1 MSGSNG
7 MVIDNYSVNEANEN
21 PRMTRVLI
29 ADDHKFIRQ
38 ALRSCLDKEQDMEV
52 IGEATDGEQAVALS
66 AELRPD
72 VVIMDIE
79 MPVLNG
85 LEATRQIRKVSPD
98 TIILVL
104 TVHDDREYILHILE
118 AGAAGYLTKRAMGK
132 EIACAIRAVTNGES
146 ILSEDIMKQLL
157 AYAFRYPTQPVVLY
171 HGEKLTA
178 REIQVL
184 ELVAKGA
191 SNKAI
196 AQTLN
201 LSLNTV
207 KKYMM
212 GIFDK
217 LQASSRTSAVINA
230 QRAGLISM
238 DLGDQRSNIH

>member
-1 MSGSNG
+1 MSGSSA
-7 MVIDNYSVNEANEN
+7 IESNYHSANETGDN
-21 PRMTRVLI
+21 ARMTRVLI

-52 IGEATDGEQAVALS
+52 VGEATDGEQAVTLS

-85 LEATRQIRKVSPD
+85 LQATRQIRKVSSD

-104 TVHDDREYILHILE
+104 TVHDDREYILQILE
-118 AGAAGYLTKRAMGK
+118 AGASGYLTKRAMGK
-132 EIACAIRAVTNGES
+132 EIGCAIRAVISGES
-146 ILSEDIMKQLL
+146 ILSEDVMRQLL
-157 AYAFRYPTQPVVLY
+157 EYASRYPTEPVVLE

-178 REIQVL
+178 RDIQVL

-196 AQTLN
+196 SQTLN

-207 KKYMM
+207 KKYLMA
-212 GIFDK
+212 IFDK
-217 LQASSRTSAVINA
+217 LDASSRTSAVINA
-230 QRAGLISM
+230 QRAGLISI
-238 DLGDQRSNIH
+238 DSGHPRSNNH

>member
-7 MVIDNYSVNEANEN
+7 RVVDNCSVNETGEN

-29 ADDHKFIRQ
+29 ADDHRFIRQ
-38 ALRSCLDKEQDMEV
+38 ALRSCLDKEQDMKV
-52 IGEATDGEQAVALS
+52 IGEATDGEQAVRLS

-72 VVIMDIE
+72 VAIMDIE

-104 TVHDDREYILHILE
+104 TVHDDREYILQILE

-132 EIACAIRAVTNGES
+132 EIACAIRAVTSGES

-157 AYAFRYPTQPVVLY
+157 TYASRYLTKPMVLD

-184 ELVAKGA
+184 ELVARGA

-196 AQTLN
+196 AQTLD

-207 KKYMM
+207 KKYLM

-217 LQASSRTSAVINA
+217 LHASSRTSAVINA

-238 DLGDQRSNIH
+238 DVGDQRTDIH

>member
-1 MSGSNG
+1 MLGSNG
-7 MVIDNYSVNEANEN
+7 IVIGGCSVNEIGGST
-21 PRMTRVLI
+21 RMTRVLI
-29 ADDHKFIRQ
+29 ADDHRFIRQ

-85 LEATRQIRKVSPD
+85 LEATRRIREVSPG

-104 TVHDDREYILHILE
+104 TVHDDREYILHILD
-118 AGAAGYLTKRAMGK
+118 AGAAGYLTKKAMGK
-132 EIACAIRAVTNGES
+132 EIACAIRAVTSGES
-146 ILSEDIMKQLL
+146 ILSEDIMRQLL
-157 AYAFRYPTQPVVLY
+157 AYAFRYPTQPVVLDR
-171 HGEKLTA
+171 GEKLTA

-184 ELVAKGA
+184 ELVARGA

-196 AQTLN
+196 AEALD

-207 KKYMM
+207 KKYLM

-217 LQASSRTSAVINA
+217 LHASSRTAAVINA

-238 DLGDQRSNIH
+238 DV

>member
-7 MVIDNYSVNEANEN
+7 IVIDNDSVSETGEN
-21 PRMTRVLI
+21 PRMTKVLI

-52 IGEATDGEQAVALS
+52 IGEATDGEQAVRPS

-132 EIACAIRAVTNGES
+132 EIACAIRAVTSGES

-157 AYAFRYPTQPVVLY
+157 AYAFRYPTQPVVLD
-171 HGEKLTA
+171 HGEKLTV

-207 KKYMM
+207 KKYLA

-230 QRAGLISM
+230 QRAGLISV

>member
-7 MVIDNYSVNEANEN
+7 RVVDNYSVNETGEN

-29 ADDHKFIRQ
+29 ADDHRFIRQ
-38 ALRSCLDKEQDMEV
+38 ALRSCLHKEQDMEV

-66 AELRPD
+66 AELKPD

-85 LEATRQIRKVSPD
+85 LEATKQIRKVSPD

-118 AGAAGYLTKRAMGK
+118 AGAAGYLTKRAMGR
-132 EIACAIRAVTNGES
+132 EIACAIRAVISGES

-157 AYAFRYPTQPVVLY
+157 EYAFRYPTQPVVLD

-207 KKYMM
+207 KKYLV

-238 DLGDQRSNIH
+238 DLGVQRSNIH

>member
-1 MSGSNG
+1 MSGNNSI
-7 MVIDNYSVNEANEN
+7 VIDSYSVNETSGN

-52 IGEATDGEQAVALS
+52 IGEATDGEQAVRLS
-66 AELRPD
+66 AQLSPD
-72 VVIMDIE
+72 VIIMDIE

-104 TVHDDREYILHILE
+104 TIHDDREYILHILE
-118 AGAAGYLTKRAMGK
+118 AGAAGYLTKKAMGK
-132 EIACAIRAVTNGES
+132 EIACAIRAVTSGES

-157 AYAFRYPTQPVVLY
+157 TYAFRYPTQPLVLD

-207 KKYMM
+207 KKYLM

-238 DLGDQRSNIH
+238 DFVDQRSNTH

>member
-1 MSGSNG
+1 M
-7 MVIDNYSVNEANEN
+7 IDNHSVGETGEN
-21 PRMTRVLI
+21 PATTRVLI
-29 ADDHKFIRQ
+29 ADDHRFIRQ

-85 LEATRQIRKVSPD
+85 LEATRRIRKVSPD
-98 TIILVL
+98 SIILVL
-104 TVHDDREYILHILE
+104 TIHDDREYILHILD
-118 AGAAGYLTKRAMGK
+118 AGAAGYLTKKAMGK

-146 ILSEDIMKQLL
+146 ILSEDVMQQLL
-157 AYAFRYPTQPVVLY
+157 AYAFRYPTQPVVLD

-191 SNKAI
+191 SNRAI

-207 KKYMM
+207 KKYLM

-217 LQASSRTSAVINA
+217 LQAGSRTSAVINA
-230 QRAGLISM
+230 QRAGLISV
-238 DLGDQRSNIH
+238 DIGDQRSNIH

>member
-1 MSGSNG
+1 VSGSNG
-7 MVIDNYSVNEANEN
+7 IVTSGYSVNETGGSA
-21 PRMTRVLI
+21 RMTRVLI
-29 ADDHKFIRQ
+29 ADDHRFIRQ

-66 AELRPD
+66 AELSPD

-85 LEATRQIRKVSPD
+85 LEATRQIRKVSPG

-118 AGAAGYLTKRAMGK
+118 AGAAGYLTKKAMGK
-132 EIACAIRAVTNGES
+132 EIACAIRAVTSGES

-157 AYAFRYPTQPVVLY
+157 AYAFRYPTEPVVLD
-171 HGEKLTA
+171 HGERLTA

-196 AQTLN
+196 AETLD

-207 KKYMM
+207 KKYLM

-217 LQASSRTSAVINA
+217 LHAGSRTSAVINA

-238 DLGDQRSNIH
+238 DV

>member
-1 MSGSNG
+1 MSENNSI
-7 MVIDNYSVNEANEN
+7 VIDDYSMNETDEN
-21 PRMTRVLI
+21 PRMIRVLI

-52 IGEATDGEQAVALS
+52 IGEATDGEQAVRLS
-66 AELRPD
+66 AQLRPD
-72 VVIMDIE
+72 AIIMDIE

-104 TVHDDREYILHILE
+104 TVHDDREYILQILE
-118 AGAAGYLTKRAMGK
+118 AGAAGYLTKKAMGK
-132 EIACAIRAVTNGES
+132 EIACAIRAVIGGES
-146 ILSEDIMKQLL
+146 ILSQDIMKQLL
-157 AYAFRYPTQPVVLY
+157 TYASRYLAQPVVLD

-196 AQTLN
+196 AQTLD

-207 KKYMM
+207 KKYLM

-230 QRAGLISM
+230 QRAGLISI

>member
-1 MSGSNG
+1 MLGSNG
-7 MVIDNYSVNEANEN
+7 IMIDNYSVNETGEN

-29 ADDHKFIRQ
+29 ADDHRFIRQ

-52 IGEATDGEQAVALS
+52 IGEATDGEQAVRLS

-118 AGAAGYLTKRAMGK
+118 AGATGYLTKRAMGK
-132 EIACAIRAVTNGES
+132 EIACAIRAVTSGES

-157 AYAFRYPTQPVVLY
+157 EYAFRYPTQPVVLD

-196 AQTLN
+196 AQALN

-207 KKYMM
+207 KKYLM

-217 LQASSRTSAVINA
+217 LHASSRTSAVINA

>member
-7 MVIDNYSVNEANEN
+7 IVIDNYSVNETGEN
-21 PRMTRVLI
+21 PKMTRVLI

-52 IGEATDGEQAVALS
+52 IGEAADGEQAVRLS
-66 AELRPD
+66 AQLRPD
-72 VVIMDIE
+72 AIIMDIE

-118 AGAAGYLTKRAMGK
+118 AGAAGYLTKKAMGK
-132 EIACAIRAVTNGES
+132 EIACAIRAVIDGES
-146 ILSEDIMKQLL
+146 ILSQDIMKQLL
-157 AYAFRYPTQPVVLY
+157 TYAFRYPTQPVVLD

-191 SNKAI
+191 SNKTI

-230 QRAGLISM
+230 QRAGLISI

>member
-7 MVIDNYSVNEANEN
+7 IVIDNYSVNETGDN

-52 IGEATDGEQAVALS
+52 IGEATDGEQAVRLA

-79 MPVLNG
+79 MPVFNG

-118 AGAAGYLTKRAMGK
+118 AGAAGYLTKKAMGK
-132 EIACAIRAVTNGES
+132 EIACAIRAVTSGES

-157 AYAFRYPTQPVVLY
+157 AYAFRYPTQPVVLD
-171 HGEKLTA
+171 HGEKLTV

-196 AQTLN
+196 AQTLD

-230 QRAGLISM
+230 QRAGLISV

>member
-1 MSGSNG
+1 
-7 MVIDNYSVNEANEN
+7 
-21 PRMTRVLI
+21 
-29 ADDHKFIRQ
+29 
-38 ALRSCLDKEQDMEV
+38 MEV
-52 IGEATDGEQAVALS
+52 IGEATDGGQAVALS
-66 AELRPD
+66 AELSPD

-85 LEATRQIRKVSPD
+85 LEATRQIRKISPG

-118 AGAAGYLTKRAMGK
+118 AGAAGYLTKKAMGK
-132 EIACAIRAVTNGES
+132 EIACAIRAVTSGES
-146 ILSEDIMKQLL
+146 ILSEDIMRQLL
-157 AYAFRYPTQPVVLY
+157 AYAFRYPTGPVVLD

-196 AQTLN
+196 AEALD

-207 KKYMM
+207 KKYLM

-217 LQASSRTSAVINA
+217 LHAGSRTSAVINA
-230 QRAGLISM
+230 QRAGLIST
-238 DLGDQRSNIH
+238 DV

>member
-1 MSGSNG
+1 MLGSNG
-7 MVIDNYSVNEANEN
+7 IMIDNYSVNETGEN

-29 ADDHKFIRQ
+29 ADDHRFIRQ

-52 IGEATDGEQAVALS
+52 IGEATDGEQAVRLS

-118 AGAAGYLTKRAMGK
+118 AGATGYLTKRAMGK
-132 EIACAIRAVTNGES
+132 EIACAIRAVTSGES

-157 AYAFRYPTQPVVLY
+157 EYAFRYPTQPVVLD

-207 KKYMM
+207 KKYLM

-217 LQASSRTSAVINA
+217 LHASSRTSAVINA

>member
-1 MSGSNG
+1 MSESSGI
-7 MVIDNYSVNEANEN
+7 VIDNYSVNETGDN

-52 IGEATDGEQAVALS
+52 IGEATDGEQAVALA

-132 EIACAIRAVTNGES
+132 EIACAIRAVISGES

-157 AYAFRYPTQPVVLY
+157 AYALRYPTQPVVLD

-178 REIQVL
+178 RETQVL

-207 KKYMM
+207 KKYLA

-230 QRAGLISM
+230 QRAGLISI
-238 DLGDQRSNIH
+238 DFGDQRSNIH

>member
-7 MVIDNYSVNEANEN
+7 KVIDNYSVNETGEN
-21 PRMTRVLI
+21 PGMTRVVI

-52 IGEATDGEQAVALS
+52 IGEATNGEQAVALS
-66 AELRPD
+66 AQLRPD
-72 VVIMDIE
+72 VIIMDIG

-104 TVHDDREYILHILE
+104 TVHDDREYVLHILE
-118 AGAAGYLTKRAMGK
+118 AGAAGYLTKKAMGK
-132 EIACAIRAVTNGES
+132 EIACAIRAVTSGES

-157 AYAFRYPTQPVVLY
+157 AYAFRYPTQPVVLD

-184 ELVAKGA
+184 ALVAKGA

-196 AQTLN
+196 ADTLN

-207 KKYMM
+207 KKYLMC
-212 GIFDK
+212 IFDK
-217 LQASSRTSAVINA
+217 LQASSRTSAVITA

-238 DLGDQRSNIH
+238 DLGDRRSSTH

>member
-7 MVIDNYSVNEANEN
+7 IVIDNCSVNETREN

-52 IGEATDGEQAVALS
+52 IGEATDGEQAVRLAT
-66 AELRPD
+66 ELRPD

-132 EIACAIRAVTNGES
+132 EIACAIRAVTSGES

-157 AYAFRYPTQPVVLY
+157 AYAFRYPTQPVVLD
-171 HGEKLTA
+171 HGEKLTV

-196 AQTLN
+196 AQTLD

-207 KKYMM
+207 KKYLV

-230 QRAGLISM
+230 QRAGLISV

>member
-1 MSGSNG
+1 MSGSNSI
-7 MVIDNYSVNEANEN
+7 VIDSYSVNETNGN

-52 IGEATDGEQAVALS
+52 IGEATDGEQAIRLS

-72 VVIMDIE
+72 VIIMDIE

-104 TVHDDREYILHILE
+104 TIHDDREYILHILE
-118 AGAAGYLTKRAMGK
+118 AGAAGYLTKKAMGK
-132 EIACAIRAVTNGES
+132 EIACAIRAVTSGES

-157 AYAFRYPTQPVVLY
+157 TYAFRYPTQPLVLD

-207 KKYMM
+207 KKYLM

-238 DLGDQRSNIH
+238 DLGDQRSNTH

>member
-7 MVIDNYSVNEANEN
+7 MVTSGCSVNETGGSA
-21 PRMTRVLI
+21 RMTRVLI
-29 ADDHKFIRQ
+29 ADDHRFIRQ

-66 AELRPD
+66 AELSPD

-85 LEATRQIRKVSPD
+85 LEATRQIRKVSPG

-118 AGAAGYLTKRAMGK
+118 AGAAGYLTKKAMGK
-132 EIACAIRAVTNGES
+132 EIACAIRAVTSGES

-157 AYAFRYPTQPVVLY
+157 AYAFRYPTEPVVLD

-196 AQTLN
+196 AEALD

-207 KKYMM
+207 KKYLM

-217 LQASSRTSAVINA
+217 LHAGSRTSAVINA

-238 DLGDQRSNIH
+238 DV

>member
-1 MSGSNG
+1 MSKSNG
-7 MVIDNYSVNEANEN
+7 IMMDNYPVNETGES

-29 ADDHKFIRQ
+29 ADDHRFIRQ
-38 ALRSCLDKEQDMEV
+38 ALRSCLDKEQDMKV
-52 IGEATDGEQAVALS
+52 IGEAADGEQAVELS

-85 LEATRQIRKVSPD
+85 LEATRRIRKVSPD

-104 TVHDDREYILHILE
+104 TIHDDREYILHILE
-118 AGAAGYLTKRAMGK
+118 AGAAGYLTKKAMGK
-132 EIACAIRAVTNGES
+132 EIACAIRAVINGES

-157 AYAFRYPTQPVVLY
+157 VYAFRYPTQPVVLD

-207 KKYMM
+207 KKYLM

-217 LQASSRTSAVINA
+217 LQAGSRTSAVINA
-230 QRAGLISM
+230 QRAGLISV